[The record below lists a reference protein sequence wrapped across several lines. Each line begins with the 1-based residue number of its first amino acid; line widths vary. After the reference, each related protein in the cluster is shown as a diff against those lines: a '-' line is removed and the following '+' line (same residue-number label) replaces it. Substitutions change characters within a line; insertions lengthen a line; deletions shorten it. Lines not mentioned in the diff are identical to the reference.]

1 MAQDTGVW
9 PIDGMANNAL
19 LHSGSILLLG
29 LTHEVLT
36 AQGYRLIDD
45 VWGARG
51 RRTYLHEED
60 ATRGHIMGLAGHL
73 RLIGWEIDK
82 NKLRSFRHGRVDE
95 IIEVEPGGSDTTGH
109 FLHHMK
115 ASIEESAG

>member
-1 MAQDTGVW
+1 MVSAKVVRGKGGRVPMEDE
-9 PIDGMANNAL
+9 
-19 LHSGSILLLG
+19 

-36 AQGYRLIDD
+36 AQGYRLIED

-60 ATRGHIMGLAGHL
+60 ATRGHIMGLAESL
-73 RLIGWEIDK
+73 RCIGWETDR
-82 NKLRSFRHGRVDE
+82 NKLRSFRHGRADE
-95 IIEVEPGGSDTTGH
+95 IIEVEPGGSDTAAH

-115 ASIEESAG
+115 APLEEQGG